1 MAFTPPG
8 ATAGS
13 GTSPTL
19 RDVFSIP
26 EHSGTSTFVLQLSDA
41 VTRDELGT
49 TLAEYVVTPSIG
61 DAFDEALALVDSAL
75 ATGENKGAFLKGSF
89 GSGKSHFMA
98 VLLALLT
105 GDPRARAIA
114 ELQQHIADHP
124 RATSSKILALPFHF
138 LGSNSI
144 EDTLFSA
151 YLEHLNRLH
160 PGVTPPVLHMAD
172 GLLENAEQ
180 MRAEVGDERFFA
192 RLATATTGPGGVT
205 SSSSSTPGGLDLAA
219 LGGATAATWDRD
231 SYDRA
236 RHPAASRAE
245 RDALVS
251 ALGQTWITSAHTN
264 TDWLHLPEG
273 LSAIAAHAKPLGYEA
288 VVLLLDELI
297 LWLTF
302 HFSNREFFGREI
314 QKLTGFVESD
324 QGRMAVPVVSFIAR
338 QHDLKAWKDSSIEA
352 GEATKIRE
360 QAIAHQEGR
369 FSGIAL
375 GSANLPQI
383 AHRRLLTPKNAAAVE
398 ALEASFQRLHLSP
411 AVKPVLLDK
420 VNTDDQ
426 HRGAT
431 EEQFRLTYPFSPV
444 LIDTLV
450 HLSTAMQ
457 RDRTALK
464 VMESMLVDLADT
476 MTVDQVIPVG
486 EVFDYIIDGTQ
497 KGGTD
502 EAVAAR
508 FRTARTLWQDKLR
521 PAVLTQFPDADP
533 SVRDLDQP
541 KGVRAQLR
549 LAKTLL
555 LSALAP
561 EVPGLKALTA
571 SRLAHLNHGELVS
584 IVASDAPTRA
594 LASVREWNTSVP
606 EITVGTDSHDPL
618 ISITL
623 EELPFDEILERARG
637 EDTFSRRRERLRS
650 MLQEEFGI
658 AAIDPQADGAR
669 STRITW
675 RGTNRTVEIVF
686 GNVRDPGSVPDT
698 LIAPVEPGALRVIVD
713 LPFDEE
719 GHGVS
724 EDHARLDRLRTD
736 GHDHFTLAW
745 VPAFLDRKQMD
756 DLGKLVTMDWVLQS
770 EKWLGYTSYLADGDR
785 ERVRQV
791 MVTQRNQLAGQL
803 AAILRKMYG
812 IAEGAVFP
820 EGQPPVRSLSSSV
833 VVQRPVGAS
842 LREAARRLYDQAFD
856 QRYPDHPRFDTT
868 SALTQKDFAVS
879 LDVLRR
885 SDAREDGRAAV
896 VAAERKSVQLVLG
909 GLRVAD
915 VHESHLVFPSATF
928 ATLAGQID
936 RALAEAEKSGQTDGV
951 LTVAQV
957 VATVEKLMPQAG
969 LNRDCTTLLAAAW
982 AESRDRSWFTYGTPV
997 AAPAFKDIQQS
1008 HQLREPVLPEQGE
1021 WDRAVQAAQH
1031 LFGIPERGHLS
1042 PTNLTH
1048 LAGEVASKAEEF
1060 KRSSEDLVEQLAK
1073 LEHRLGRSEEGRR
1086 LQLARRQT
1094 QLLQTLVR
1102 KKQHHG
1108 EIVAALAAAG
1118 EGPGTYLGATT
1129 NEASQSITTAEEV
1142 AAVARNITP
1151 NLETLIGGR
1160 AKQGALGG
1168 EATQIVMDLDN
1179 GVDTHEFVQ
1188 HLATSVQKF
1197 EKRAQDWINKVI
1209 AGGDGPG
1216 SGGTG
1221 GTGDAGGGAGPG
1233 DNGGS
1238 GTGSG
1243 GGAGDTGGGP
1253 EVGAVRIEGFGPRRS
1268 FEARGSQVET
1278 ALHRALADLER
1289 SYGTGTRFRIEI
1301 TAEEPRT

>member
-19 RDVFSIP
+19 RDIFSIP

-61 DAFDEALALVDSAL
+61 DAFDEALALVESAL

-151 YLEHLNRLH
+151 YLGHLSRLH

-180 MRAEVGDERFFA
+180 IRAEVGDERFFA
-192 RLATATTGPGGVT
+192 RLGTATTGPGGVT
-205 SSSSSTPGGLDLAA
+205 SSSSTPGGLNLAA
-219 LGGATAATWDRD
+219 LGGATATTWDRD
-231 SYDRA
+231 TYDRA

-273 LSAIAAHAKPLGYEA
+273 LSAIAAHAKALGYEA

-324 QGRMAVPVVSFIAR
+324 QGRMAVPIVSFIAR

-521 PAVLTQFPDADP
+521 PAVLAQFPDADP

-879 LDVLRR
+879 LEVLRR
-885 SDAREDGRAAV
+885 SDAREDGRAAFS
-896 VAAERKSVQLVLG
+896 AAERKSVQLVLG

-936 RALAEAEKSGQTDGV
+936 RALAEAEKSGQADGV

-957 VATVEKLMPQAG
+957 VAAVEKLMPQAG

-1021 WDRAVQAAQH
+1021 WDRAVQAAQY

-1048 LAGEVASKAEEF
+1048 LAGEVASKAEEY
-1060 KRSSEDLVEQLAK
+1060 KRSSEDLVEQLSK
-1073 LEHRLGRSEEGRR
+1073 LEQRLGRGADGRR

-1094 QLLQTLVR
+1094 ELLQTLVR
-1102 KKQHHG
+1102 KRQHHG
-1108 EIVAALAAAG
+1108 EIVAALAGAG
-1118 EGPGTYLGATT
+1118 EGPGTYLRATT
-1129 NEASQSITTAEEV
+1129 NEASLSITSAEDV
-1142 AAVARNITP
+1142 AAVARNLGP

-1197 EKRAQDWINKVI
+1197 EKRAQDWINKAIVGPPPIPTPTPPVSPPPPPTTPPSGVVI
-1209 AGGDGPG
+1209 
-1216 SGGTG
+1216 
-1221 GTGDAGGGAGPG
+1221 
-1233 DNGGS
+1233 
-1238 GTGSG
+1238 TGSG
-1243 GGAGDTGGGP
+1243 PSRT
-1253 EVGAVRIEGFGPRRS
+1253 V
-1268 FEARGSQVET
+1268 EAHGSQVEEAIHT
-1278 ALHRALADLER
+1278 ALADLGR

-1301 TAEEPRT
+1301 TAEEPET

>member
-105 GDPRARAIA
+105 RDPRARAIA

-180 MRAEVGDERFFA
+180 IRAEVGDERFFA

-205 SSSSSTPGGLDLAA
+205 SSSSTPGGLNLAA
-219 LGGATAATWDRD
+219 LGGATATTWDRD
-231 SYDRA
+231 TYDRA

-245 RDALVS
+245 REALVS

-273 LSAIAAHAKPLGYEA
+273 LSAIAAHAKTLGYEA

-324 QGRMAVPVVSFIAR
+324 QGRMAVPIVSFIAR

-486 EVFDYIIDGTQ
+486 EVLDYIIDGTQ

-508 FRTARTLWQDKLR
+508 FRTARTLWHDKLR
-521 PAVLTQFPDADP
+521 PAVLAQFPDADP
-533 SVRDLDQP
+533 SVRDLD
-541 KGVRAQLR
+541 
-549 LAKTLL
+549 
-555 LSALAP
+555 
-561 EVPGLKALTA
+561 
-571 SRLAHLNHGELVS
+571 
-584 IVASDAPTRA
+584 
-594 LASVREWNTSVP
+594 
-606 EITVGTDSHDPL
+606 
-618 ISITL
+618 
-623 EELPFDEILERARG
+623 
-637 EDTFSRRRERLRS
+637 
-650 MLQEEFGI
+650 
-658 AAIDPQADGAR
+658 
-669 STRITW
+669 
-675 RGTNRTVEIVF
+675 
-686 GNVRDPGSVPDT
+686 
-698 LIAPVEPGALRVIVD
+698 
-713 LPFDEE
+713 
-719 GHGVS
+719 
-724 EDHARLDRLRTD
+724 
-736 GHDHFTLAW
+736 
-745 VPAFLDRKQMD
+745 
-756 DLGKLVTMDWVLQS
+756 
-770 EKWLGYTSYLADGDR
+770 
-785 ERVRQV
+785 
-791 MVTQRNQLAGQL
+791 
-803 AAILRKMYG
+803 
-812 IAEGAVFP
+812 
-820 EGQPPVRSLSSSV
+820 
-833 VVQRPVGAS
+833 
-842 LREAARRLYDQAFD
+842 
-856 QRYPDHPRFDTT
+856 
-868 SALTQKDFAVS
+868 
-879 LDVLRR
+879 
-885 SDAREDGRAAV
+885 
-896 VAAERKSVQLVLG
+896 
-909 GLRVAD
+909 
-915 VHESHLVFPSATF
+915 
-928 ATLAGQID
+928 
-936 RALAEAEKSGQTDGV
+936 
-951 LTVAQV
+951 
-957 VATVEKLMPQAG
+957 
-969 LNRDCTTLLAAAW
+969 
-982 AESRDRSWFTYGTPV
+982 
-997 AAPAFKDIQQS
+997 
-1008 HQLREPVLPEQGE
+1008 
-1021 WDRAVQAAQH
+1021 
-1031 LFGIPERGHLS
+1031 
-1042 PTNLTH
+1042 
-1048 LAGEVASKAEEF
+1048 
-1060 KRSSEDLVEQLAK
+1060 
-1073 LEHRLGRSEEGRR
+1073 
-1086 LQLARRQT
+1086 
-1094 QLLQTLVR
+1094 
-1102 KKQHHG
+1102 
-1108 EIVAALAAAG
+1108 
-1118 EGPGTYLGATT
+1118 
-1129 NEASQSITTAEEV
+1129 
-1142 AAVARNITP
+1142 
-1151 NLETLIGGR
+1151 
-1160 AKQGALGG
+1160 
-1168 EATQIVMDLDN
+1168 
-1179 GVDTHEFVQ
+1179 
-1188 HLATSVQKF
+1188 
-1197 EKRAQDWINKVI
+1197 
-1209 AGGDGPG
+1209 
-1216 SGGTG
+1216 
-1221 GTGDAGGGAGPG
+1221 
-1233 DNGGS
+1233 
-1238 GTGSG
+1238 
-1243 GGAGDTGGGP
+1243 
-1253 EVGAVRIEGFGPRRS
+1253 
-1268 FEARGSQVET
+1268 
-1278 ALHRALADLER
+1278 
-1289 SYGTGTRFRIEI
+1289 
-1301 TAEEPRT
+1301 

>member
-19 RDVFSIP
+19 RNVFSIP
-26 EHSGTSTFVLQLSDA
+26 EHAGTSTFVLQLSDA

-49 TLAEYVVTPSIG
+49 TLNEYVVTPSIG
-61 DAFDEALALVDSAL
+61 EAFDEALALVDSAL
-75 ATGENKGAFLKGSF
+75 ASGENKGAFLKGSF

-105 GDPRARAIA
+105 GDPRARAIG
-114 ELQQHIADHP
+114 ELQQHIAAHP
-124 RATSSKILALPFHF
+124 RATSSTILALPFHF

-151 YLEHLNRLH
+151 YLAHLSRLH
-160 PGVTPPVLHMAD
+160 PGVTPPVLHQAD

-180 MRAEVGDERFFA
+180 MRAEVGEERFFA
-192 RLATATTGPGGVT
+192 RLAAATTGPGGST
-205 SSSSSTPGGLDLAA
+205 SSSSTPGGLDLAA

-231 SYDRA
+231 TYDRA
-236 RHPAASRAE
+236 RHPAASRVE
-245 RDALVS
+245 REALVS

-264 TDWLHLPEG
+264 TDWVHLPEG
-273 LSAIAAHAKPLGYEA
+273 LAAIAAHAKTLGYEA

-302 HFSNREFFGREI
+302 HFSNRDFFGREI

-369 FSGIAL
+369 FSGISL

-383 AHRRLLTPKNAAAVE
+383 AHRRLLTPKDAAAVE

-426 HRGAT
+426 HRGST

-476 MTVDQVIPVG
+476 MTIDQVIPVG

-497 KGGTD
+497 KSGTD

-508 FRTARTLWQDKLR
+508 FRTARTLWHDKLR
-521 PAVLTQFPDADP
+521 PAVLAQFPDADP
-533 SVRDLDQP
+533 GIRDLDQP

-658 AAIDPQADGAR
+658 GAIDPQADGAR

-698 LIAPVEPGALRVIVD
+698 LLAPVEPGALRVIVD

-724 EDHARLDRLRTD
+724 EDHARLDRLRTE

-745 VPAFLDRKQMD
+745 LPAFLDRKQMD

-803 AAILRKMYG
+803 SAILRKMYG

-885 SDAREDGRAAV
+885 SDAREDGRAAF

-928 ATLAGQID
+928 ATLAGQVD
-936 RALAEAEKSGQTDGV
+936 RALAEAEKSGQADGV

-957 VATVEKLMPQAG
+957 VAAVEKLMPQAG

-1008 HQLREPVLPEQGE
+1008 HQLREPVLPEQDE

-1048 LAGEVASKAEEF
+1048 LVTEAADAAEEY
-1060 KRSSEDLVEQLAK
+1060 KRSSEDLVEQLSK
-1073 LEHRLGRSEEGRR
+1073 LEQRLGRSQEGRR

-1094 QLLQTLVR
+1094 ELLQTLVR

-1108 EIVAALAAAG
+1108 EVVAALAAAG

-1129 NEASQSITTAEEV
+1129 NEASLSITSADEV
-1142 AAVARNITP
+1142 AAVARNVGP
-1151 NLETLIGGR
+1151 NLETLLGGR
-1160 AKQGALGG
+1160 AKEGPLGA
-1168 EATQIVMDLDN
+1168 EAGQIVVDLDK
-1179 GVDTHEFVQ
+1179 GVDSHEFVQ
-1188 HLATSVQKF
+1188 HLVTSVQKF
-1197 EKRAQDWINKVI
+1197 EKRAQDWINTVI

-1216 SGGTG
+1216 SGGAG
-1221 GTGDAGGGAGPG
+1221 GTGTGDTGGGAGPG
-1233 DNGGS
+1233 DEGGS
-1238 GTGSG
+1238 GTGDD
-1243 GGAGDTGGGP
+1243 GDTDGGS
-1253 EVGAVRIEGFGPRRS
+1253 GADGVVIEGSGARRT
-1268 FEARGSQVET
+1268 FEARGSQVEKAIHT
-1278 ALHRALADLER
+1278 ALADLGR
-1289 SYGTGTRFRIEI
+1289 SYGVGTRFRIEI
-1301 TAEEPRT
+1301 TAEEPET